1 MNAAAIE
8 KIIKELS
15 MRDYK
20 ARCLNLTKAQKRKI
34 SLKEKTLSDYGGYTL
49 SSETMEA
56 IEIKHQYLDGR
67 ISEEEYKTWCLNY
80 NLRTTREG
88 K

>member
-34 SLKEKTLSDYGGYTL
+34 SLKEKLFLITVVIHY
-49 SSETMEA
+49 
-56 IEIKHQYLDGR
+56 R
-67 ISEEEYKTWCLNY
+67 
-80 NLRTTREG
+80 LRQW
-88 K
+88 KPLKSNINI